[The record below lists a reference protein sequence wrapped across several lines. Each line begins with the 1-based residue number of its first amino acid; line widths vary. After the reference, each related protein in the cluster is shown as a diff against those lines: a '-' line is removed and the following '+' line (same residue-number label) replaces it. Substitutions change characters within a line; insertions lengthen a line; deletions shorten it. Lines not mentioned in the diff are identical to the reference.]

1 MSKPAGDEPSMSFHD
16 APGNVGRGVA
26 RVIDASANRAMEG
39 LRTIEEYAR
48 MVLDHSD
55 WSGELKHLR
64 HRLQRAIEGFPK
76 HWRLAARDTENDCGT
91 GIKTVSERY
100 RGSVEEVVGAAW
112 GRLQQSLR
120 TLEEYGKV
128 VSGEAAKEV
137 EAIRYASYT
146 LEQQMTLGEA
156 RRRGLEDVFLYV
168 LVDFSLPDQGD
179 DMPGGLG
186 SEAKSAGVPCDAWAA
201 RLQSLVQSG
210 VDAIQIRDKRADDRA
225 LWDRSVIA
233 KRICDQHSG
242 ARRCRLIIND
252 RADIAAA
259 ISADG
264 VHVGQEE
271 LPVAVVRRVLKWDQ
285 WVGVSTHSMAQ
296 VQQAIADGA
305 DYIGCGPTFPSGTKA
320 FEAFPGVEFLR
331 EVSAKHTI
339 PAFAIGGIT
348 EANVGQVFEAGFSR
362 VAVSGAIWRASDMH
376 SVVERFRSAGCSAQ
390 AIA

>member
-1 MSKPAGDEPSMSFHD
+1 MSIHD
-16 APGNVGRGVA
+16 APESVGRGVA

-48 MVLDHSD
+48 MVLDHSV
-55 WSGELKHLR
+55 WSSELKHLR
-64 HRLQRAIEGFPK
+64 HRLQRALDGFPK

-91 GIKTVSERY
+91 CIKTTGEQY
-100 RGSVEEVVGAAW
+100 RGSIEDVVGAAW

-128 VSGEAAKEV
+128 VSGEASKEV
-137 EAIRYASYT
+137 ESIRYASYT

-156 RRRGLEDVFLYV
+156 RRRGLDEVFLYV
-168 LVDFSLPDQGD
+168 LVDFNLPDHFTLPDQGD
-179 DMPGGLG
+179 DVSGDSCSDSGRI
-186 SEAKSAGVPCDAWAA
+186 AVPCDAWAA
-201 RLQSLVQSG
+201 RLRALVQCG
-210 VDAIQIRDKRADDRA
+210 VDAIQIRDKRADDRT

-233 KRICDQHSG
+233 KRICDEYSG
-242 ARRCRLIIND
+242 SKRCRLIIND

-285 WVGVSTHSMAQ
+285 WVGVSTHSIAQ

-320 FEAFPGVEFLR
+320 FEEFPGLDFLR
-331 EVSAKHTI
+331 EVSSNYAI

-348 EANVGQVFEAGFSR
+348 EANVGQVVEAGFSR
-362 VAVSGAIWRASDMH
+362 VAVSGAIWKASDMH
-376 SVVERFRSAGCSAQ
+376 GVVDRFRRAGCHA
-390 AIA
+390 